1 MLGGCCEDAGE
12 EWMEA
17 EIAVVAA
24 PPVQGALASGADRP
38 MTTVVMRPAR
48 KSDSRIVAELF
59 EIASD
64 GVASYVWSMLQA
76 DQPDLPLL
84 EIGRRRYERE
94 GTPFSYQNCLLAEQ
108 DGEARG
114 MMHAYRVDAPT
125 EAGPGDQPVDP
136 VLKPYSELEAPGSLY
151 IAGMAVLPGYRGQ
164 GLGTRF
170 LEAAR
175 ERARGLGLPELSLLC
190 FAGNT
195 GARRLYERTGFVVID
210 WRPVM
215 PHPMIRHTGD
225 VLLMLAP
232 V

>member
-1 MLGGCCEDAGE
+1 MT
-12 EWMEA
+12 
-17 EIAVVAA
+17 AVI
-24 PPVQGALASGADRP
+24 
-38 MTTVVMRPAR
+38 MRPAR
-48 KSDSRIVAELF
+48 KSDSGIVAELF

-64 GVASYVWSMLQA
+64 GVASYVWSTLQA

-84 EIGRRRYERE
+84 EIGRQRYERE
-94 GTPFSYQNCLLAEQ
+94 GTPFSYQNCLLGEQ
-108 DGEARG
+108 EGEVRG
-114 MMHAYRVDAPT
+114 MMHAYRVDAP
-125 EAGPGDQPVDP
+125 ANPSPGAQPVDP

-151 IAGMAVLPGYRGQ
+151 IAGMAVLAGYRNR

-175 ERARGLGLPELSLLC
+175 ERARGLGLQELSLLC

-195 GARRLYERTGFVVID
+195 GARRLYERTGFVVVD

-215 PHPMIRHTGD
+215 PHPMIRYTGD

>member
-1 MLGGCCEDAGE
+1 VTA
-12 EWMEA
+12 
-17 EIAVVAA
+17 I
-24 PPVQGALASGADRP
+24 
-38 MTTVVMRPAR
+38 VMRPAR
-48 KSDSRIVAELF
+48 KSDSRIIAELF

-64 GVASYVWSMLQA
+64 GVASYVWSTLQA
-76 DQPDLPLL
+76 DYPDLPLL

-94 GTPFSYQNCLLAEQ
+94 GTPFSHQNCLLAEHE
-108 DGEARG
+108 GEVRG
-114 MMHAYRVDAPT
+114 MMHAYPVDAPT
-125 EAGPGDQPVDP
+125 DPSPDEQPVDP

-151 IAGMAVLPGYRGQ
+151 IAGMAVLPGFRSQ
-164 GLGTRF
+164 GLGARF

-175 ERARGLGLPELSLLC
+175 ERAQELGLPELSLLC

-195 GARRLYERTGFVVID
+195 GARRLYERTGFVVVD
-210 WRPVM
+210 WRPVV

>member
-1 MLGGCCEDAGE
+1 
-12 EWMEA
+12 
-17 EIAVVAA
+17 
-24 PPVQGALASGADRP
+24 
-38 MTTVVMRPAR
+38 MRPAR
-48 KSDSRIVAELF
+48 KSDSRIIAELF

-64 GVASYVWSMLQA
+64 GVASYVWSTLQA
-76 DQPDLPLL
+76 DYPDLPLL

-94 GTPFSYQNCLLAEQ
+94 GTPFSHQNCLLAEHE
-108 DGEARG
+108 GEVRG
-114 MMHAYRVDAPT
+114 MMHAYPVDAPT
-125 EAGPGDQPVDP
+125 DPSPDEQPVDP

-151 IAGMAVLPGYRGQ
+151 IAGMAVLPGFRSQ
-164 GLGTRF
+164 GLGARF

-175 ERARGLGLPELSLLC
+175 ERAQELGLPELSLLC

-195 GARRLYERTGFVVID
+195 GARRLYERTGFVVVD
-210 WRPVM
+210 WRPVV

>member
-1 MLGGCCEDAGE
+1 
-12 EWMEA
+12 
-17 EIAVVAA
+17 
-24 PPVQGALASGADRP
+24 
-38 MTTVVMRPAR
+38 MRPAR
-48 KSDSRIVAELF
+48 KSDSSIIAELF

-64 GVASYVWSMLQA
+64 GVASYVWSTLQA
-76 DQPDLPLL
+76 EYPDRPLL

-94 GTPFSYQNCLLAEQ
+94 GTPFSYQNCLMAEHA
-108 DGEARG
+108 GEVRG
-114 MMHAYRVDAPT
+114 MMHAFPIDAPT
-125 EAGPGDQPVDP
+125 DPSPGEQPVDP

-151 IAGMAVLPGYRGQ
+151 IAGVAVLPGFRRQ
-164 GLGTRF
+164 GLGARF

-175 ERARGLGLPELSLLC
+175 ERAQGLGLPELSLLC

-195 GARRLYERTGFVVID
+195 GARRLYERTGFVVVD
-210 WRPVM
+210 WRPVV